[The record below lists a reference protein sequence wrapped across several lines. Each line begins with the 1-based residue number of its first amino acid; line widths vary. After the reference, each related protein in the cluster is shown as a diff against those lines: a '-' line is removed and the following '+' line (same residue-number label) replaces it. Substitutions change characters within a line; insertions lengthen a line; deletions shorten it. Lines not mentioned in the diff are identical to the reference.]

1 MKKAVFIIISLI
13 VLSFCVQRKV
23 TNFEPLPFPE
33 MTLPGML
40 TDTQDRADWMAEHYW
55 DKMTDPERAY
65 PSDSLLVSGVRKE
78 DVEQRF
84 SNWVSVLEMVATRTA
99 EKTIRN
105 LCDKVVA
112 CEEKN
117 VESSL
122 LETITDLMEK
132 YLYDANSPFR
142 NEDYYGAYAARL
154 AEWDGLSEEL
164 RGKYENHAERTSL
177 NKVGTVAADFRFSDK
192 SGKIRTLHGIK
203 SPMTL
208 LFFSNPGCT
217 ACMNII
223 FTLRDD
229 PHISQMIEDGRLAVV
244 NVYIDEDIAEWRS
257 YVPVYPEVW
266 YNGFDPD
273 LAVRTEN
280 LYDVRAIPSLYL
292 LDADKRVIMKDAP
305 EDKLFKYLSRQ

>member
-1 MKKAVFIIISLI
+1 MKKASIIFLSLI
-13 VLSFCVQRKV
+13 VLSSCGQRK
-23 TNFEPLPFPE
+23 TAKFEPLPFPE
-33 MTLPGML
+33 VMLPGML
-40 TDTQDRADWMAEHYW
+40 TDTQDRADWLAEHYW

-65 PSDSLLVSGVRKE
+65 PSDSVLVSGVRKV

-84 SNWVSVLEMVATRTA
+84 SNWVSVLEMVAPRTA
-99 EKTIRN
+99 EKVVRN
-105 LCDKVVA
+105 LCDKAVK
-112 CEEKN
+112 CEEN
-117 VESSL
+117 NPESSV
-122 LETITDLMEK
+122 LETLTEMMEK

-142 NEDYYGAYAARL
+142 NEDYYGAYVGKL
-154 AEWDGLSEEL
+154 AKWNGLSPEL
-164 RGKYENHAERTSL
+164 RGKYEYQAERTSL

-208 LFFSNPGCT
+208 LFFSNPGCA

-292 LDADKRVIMKDAP
+292 LDADKKVIMKDAP
-305 EDKLFKYLSRQ
+305 EDRVFNYLLQQ